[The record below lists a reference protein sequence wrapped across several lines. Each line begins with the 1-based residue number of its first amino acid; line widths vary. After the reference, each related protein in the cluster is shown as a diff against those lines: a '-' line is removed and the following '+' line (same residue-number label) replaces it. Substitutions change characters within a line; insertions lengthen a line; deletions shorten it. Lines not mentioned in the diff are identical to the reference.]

1 MKILLEEENLYLEII
16 GKGVCFNDEVNLVGL
31 YGNGYVDMKGM
42 FGFVWNGV
50 YCSFFKFGKSFFI

>member
-42 FGFVWNGV
+42 FGLV
-50 YCSFFKFGKSFFI
+50 